1 MSATSNTKGTS
12 HESFGMINLSE
23 YQKRPECLADYLPWA
38 ALIAPGVVLN
48 KDGSFQRTAEFRGPD
63 LESSTEEELV
73 ATCARL
79 NNALRRFSSGWAL
92 YFEAARIPARD
103 YPKSDFTDAAAWIVD
118 EERRGAFEE
127 ETSGRDLF
135 ESVYYLTL
143 QFIPPAD
150 RSNKAE
156 NLLIETPDDDKGL
169 SAQDHLQSFMSEADR
184 CLDLLQAQFPMAN
197 WLDDDATLTYLHST
211 VSPKRHIIKTP
222 ETPAYLDAIIGGADL
237 VGGLV
242 PRLDEH
248 CVHTITILGFPSETT
263 PGILGELNK
272 LGFSYR
278 WMTRFLPLSKTEAV
292 KVITKTRRQWFAKRK
307 SVAALLKEALM
318 NEQSVLVDSD
328 ADNKAIDADAALQDL
343 GGDYISYGY
352 MTTAICVMNE
362 NGAVAEA
369 RIRAVERVINGRGF
383 VTIHEKVNAV
393 DSWLGTHPGN
403 PYANIRIPLVSTLNL
418 AHMMPLSAV
427 WAGPERNQHL
437 DDRPLLYAT
446 TEGHTPFRL
455 VTHQGDV
462 GHTLI
467 VGPTGAGKSVL
478 LNLLTMQFK
487 RYADAQIFTFD
498 KGRSS
503 RAAIMALGGDF
514 YDLGATDTGLVF
526 QPLKD
531 IDGEAEM
538 AWALE
543 WITGLLTSEGVEI
556 TPDIKETVWSALSS
570 LATAPREQRT
580 LTGLSALLQSSD
592 LRQALK
598 PFTLDGAYGHILDGS
613 EDTLKDGSV
622 QAFEME
628 TLMHTKALVMP
639 VLTYLFHKLE
649 ARFNGQPTFLIL
661 DEAWVFLDDPV
672 FAERIR
678 EWLKILRKKNV
689 SVIFATQSLAD
700 IANSS
705 IAPSIIE
712 SCLSRIFLPN
722 SRAMEPQQQDAYARF
737 GLNKRQIQIIA
748 SATPKCDYYFQSLAG
763 NRLFDL
769 RLGEVALAFCA
780 VGSEQDHA
788 DIDRVENEGGAD
800 NVADNVSGNFATNWL
815 RFKGLEWA
823 ADLITTEFHT
833 HLNTLAD
840 TQAQNQTQEENVPWI
855 AAAQ

>member
-1 MSATSNTKGTS
+1 MMYLN
-12 HESFGMINLSE
+12 E
-23 YQKRPECLADYLPWA
+23 YQKRPECLADYLPWT
-38 ALIAPGVVLN
+38 ALVAPGVVLN

-73 ATCARL
+73 ATCARI
-79 NNALRRFSSGWAL
+79 NNALRRFGSGWAL
-92 YFEAARIPARD
+92 YFEASRIPARK
-103 YPKSDFTDAAAWIVD
+103 YPESKFTDPAAWLVD
-118 EERRGAFEE
+118 QERRGEFEE
-127 ETSGRDLF
+127 DSSELF

-156 NLLIETPDDDKGL
+156 NLLIETPEDDKGL
-169 SAQDHLQSFMSEADR
+169 SVQDHLHSFISECDR
-184 CLDLLQAQFPMAN
+184 CLDLLQAQFPMAK
-197 WLDDDATLTYLHST
+197 WLDDDGTSTYLHST
-211 VSPKRHIIKTP
+211 VSPKRHLVKMP
-222 ETPAYLDAIIGGADL
+222 ETPAYLDGVIGGADL

-248 CVHTITILGFPSETT
+248 SIHSVSILGFPSETT
-263 PGILGELNK
+263 PGILDELNK

-278 WMTRFLPLSKTEAV
+278 WMTRFLPLSKPEAT

-307 SVAALLKEALM
+307 SVVALLKEALM

-343 GGDYISYGY
+343 GGDYVSYGY
-352 MTTAICVMNE
+352 MTTAICVMHE
-362 NGAVAEA
+362 DAAVAEA
-369 RIRAVERVINGRGF
+369 RIRAVERIINGRGF

-393 DSWLGTHPGN
+393 DAWLGTHPGN
-403 PYANIRIPLVSTLNL
+403 AYANVRVPLVSTLNL

-427 WAGPERNQHL
+427 WAGPENNAHL
-437 DDRPLLYAT
+437 DDGPLLYAT

-462 GHTLI
+462 GHTLV

-478 LNLLTMQFK
+478 LNLLAMQFK
-487 RYADAQIFTFD
+487 RYPGAQVFTFD
-498 KGRSS
+498 KGASS
-503 RAAIMALGGDF
+503 RATIDALGGDF
-514 YDLGATDTGLVF
+514 YSLGAEDTGLVF

-531 IDGEAEM
+531 IDNESEI

-556 TPDIKETVWSALSS
+556 TPDTKEAVWSALQSLSS
-570 LATAPREQRT
+570 APQDQRT
-580 LTGLSALLQSSD
+580 LTGLSALLQKTD

-598 PFTLDGAYGHILDGS
+598 PFTLEGAYGHVLDGNK
-613 EDTLKDGSV
+613 DTLRANST

-628 TLMHTKALVMP
+628 TLMHTKALVAP
-639 VLTYLFHKLE
+639 VLTYLFHRLE

-661 DEAWVFLDDPV
+661 DEAWVFLDDPM
-672 FAERIR
+672 FADRIR
-678 EWLKILRKKNV
+678 EWLKVLRKKNV

-700 IANSS
+700 IADSP
-705 IAPSIIE
+705 IAPAIIE

-722 SRAMEPQQQDAYARF
+722 NRAMEPQQQEAYDRF

-748 SATPKCDYYFQSLAG
+748 SATPKRDYYFQSHGG

-769 RLGEVALAFCA
+769 QLGAVALAFCTA
-780 VGSEQDHA
+780 GSEKDHA
-788 DIDRVENEGGAD
+788 DLDHVLDTNGPD
-800 NVADNVSGNFATNWL
+800 DFAANWL

-823 ADLITTEFHT
+823 ADLMTTEFDPK
-833 HLNTLAD
+833 NKD
-840 TQAQNQTQEENVPWI
+840 DEEYVPWLD
-855 AAAQ
+855 AAE